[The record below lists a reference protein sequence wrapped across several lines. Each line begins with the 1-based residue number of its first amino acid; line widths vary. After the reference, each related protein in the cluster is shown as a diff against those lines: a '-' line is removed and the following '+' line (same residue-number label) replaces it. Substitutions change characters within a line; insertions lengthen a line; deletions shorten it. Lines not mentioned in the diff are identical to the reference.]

1 MRKGRNM
8 KDSFFLKAVENRRS
22 IYDLGNKQI
31 LSPDEIMALINEAV
45 KQAPSA
51 FNSQSARVVVL
62 FGENYQRLWNMV
74 LDALRPLIP
83 ADKFAPTEQ
92 RIASFKKGYGTILF
106 FEDEEVVRNLQ
117 DKYPLYRDNFPVWS
131 EQSSGMLQYIVWTAL
146 AEAGVGASLQHYNPL
161 IDAAV
166 AKEWD
171 VPASWKLRCEMPFGS
186 IVAPADAKS
195 FLPLENRVKVFK

>member
-1 MRKGRNM
+1 M
-8 KDSFFLKAVENRRS
+8 KDSVFLKAVKNRRS

-31 LSPDEIMALINEAV
+31 LSPDEIMELINEAV

-83 ADKFAPTEQ
+83 VDKFSATEE
-92 RIASFKKGYGTILF
+92 RIASFKTGYGTILF

-161 IDAAV
+161 IDVVV
-166 AKEWD
+166 AKEWG
-171 VPASWKLRCEMPFGS
+171 VPVSWRLKCEMPFGS
-186 IVAPADAKS
+186 IAAPADAKS